1 MYKSKH
7 LTESVSVKGMLDFLV
22 KNSNLIGDYE
32 LREVYANVIAQKLSN
47 LGKYGSFYANRSR
60 DIESTSHGLTFDISD
75 YTYDQIV
82 AELEKKLGGA
92 SSDDMEIKNNYSWAK
107 DVFIGFKPGSKT
119 EFKVNR
125 YYGTDT
131 GIVDILTV
139 LSYAVT
145 KKPERDRKTGF
156 DLVAQYDLKTGF
168 GGKPTAYDQ
177 KNIKELGIVL
187 KQFKNGKILV
197 GGLKADALGR
207 LAKMQTVLT
216 GR

>member
-22 KNSNLIGDYE
+22 KNSNLVSEYSLKD
-32 LREVYANVIAQKLSN
+32 VYRDVIAEKLTK
-47 LGKYGSFYANRSR
+47 LGKYGTFYVNRK
-60 DIESTSHGLTFDISD
+60 DIESSSHGFTFDVDD
-75 YTYDQIV
+75 YSYEQIV
-82 AELEKKLGGA
+82 AELEKKLGG
-92 SSDDMEIKNNYSWAK
+92 SSSEDMEIKNNYSWAK
-107 DVFIGFKPGSKT
+107 DVFRGFKPGSKT
-119 EFKVNR
+119 EFQVSR
-125 YYGTDT
+125 SYGTDT

-139 LSYAVT
+139 LAYAVT

-187 KQFKNGKILV
+187 KQFKNGKVLV
-197 GGLKADALGR
+197 GGLKSDAIGR
-207 LAKMQTVLT
+207 LQKMQTVLT